1 MPMFELGLLF
11 PYSTE
16 CRITYQAPK
25 RRLELMG
32 FSESCRN
39 FRTSV
44 PDSADEKEHDY
55 HESFMDLGVGGEDQ

>member
-1 MPMFELGLLF
+1 MNWDSYFRTPRNAELSSG
-11 PYSTE
+11 
-16 CRITYQAPK
+16 RM
-25 RRLELMG
+25 ELMG

-44 PDSADEKEHDY
+44 PDSAGEKEHDY